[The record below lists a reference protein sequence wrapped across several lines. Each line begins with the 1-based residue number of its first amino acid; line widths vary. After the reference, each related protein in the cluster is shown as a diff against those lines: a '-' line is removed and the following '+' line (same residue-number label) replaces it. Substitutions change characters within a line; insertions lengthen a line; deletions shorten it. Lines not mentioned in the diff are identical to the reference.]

1 MPLSKPAERELL
13 HLRDIAVR
21 GYRRADGLFDV
32 EAEITDTKTY
42 SFHVG
47 DRGDITPGEKLHNM
61 LLRITVD
68 AHLTIVGAEASTEW
82 APFAICPGGAET
94 FDRLVGL
101 RIGGGFLKE
110 ANTRLGGVQGC
121 THIREL
127 LQQMATVAVQTSYV
141 LPARQGQGN
150 GGAERLINSCH
161 GYSASGPVVQR
172 RWPQFYTGPA
182 PDAAAAG

>member
-1 MPLSKPAERELL
+1 MPLSQPAERELL

-21 GYRRADGLFDV
+21 GYRRSDGLFDV
-32 EAEITDTKTY
+32 EAEITDTKSY
-42 SFHVG
+42 SFRVG

-61 LLRITVD
+61 VLRLTVD
-68 AHLTIVGAEASTEW
+68 ATLTIVAAEAVTEA
-82 APFAICPGGAET
+82 APFSVCPGGAAT
-94 FDRLVGL
+94 FGRLAGL

-110 ANTRLGGVQGC
+110 ANARLGGVEGC

-141 LPARQGQGN
+141 LPARSGEGA

-172 RWPQFYTGPA
+172 RWPQHYTGPA